1 MHISARMMW
10 RSVVRSLYDSTS
22 LRLRG
27 NTSSE
32 EQVNQRIDKK
42 LKLPASLEY
51 LGKEVD
57 SVVEA
62 CNRITKRPERT
73 LGLYT

>member
-1 MHISARMMW
+1 MMH
-10 RSVVRSLYDSTS
+10 SVVRSLYDSTS

-62 CNRITKRPERT
+62 CNRITKRPERA